1 MAEACW
7 DGFKNEGNS
16 PFPGC
21 KKIWVEQALNELIKV
36 LSLMSVE

>member
-7 DGFKNEGNS
+7 DGLKNEGNS

-21 KKIWVEQALNELIKV
+21 KKTRVGRALNELIKV
-36 LSLMSVE
+36 LTLMSDE